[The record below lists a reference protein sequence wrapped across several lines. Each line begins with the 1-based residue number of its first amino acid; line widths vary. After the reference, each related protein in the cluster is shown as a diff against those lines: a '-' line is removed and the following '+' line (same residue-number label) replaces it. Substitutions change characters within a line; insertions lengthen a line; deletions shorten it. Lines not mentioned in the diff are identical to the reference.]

1 MKELVEFIVKSIVDN
16 PDEVSVVEIDGPTE
30 TFIELSVEQGDIG
43 RVIGK
48 RGRVIN
54 SIRALVQVLA
64 AKKGKNVSLELVED
78 DA

>member
-16 PDEVSVVEIDGPTE
+16 PDEVSVVEIDGSTE
-30 TFIELSVEQGDIG
+30 TFIELSVEQGDMG

-48 RGRVIN
+48 HGRVIN

-64 AKKGKNVSLELVED
+64 AKKGKNVSLELVEE